1 MKSGCESENPGKKK
15 RSIVLP
21 VLKNQKPEFAH
32 SKNARWRA
40 LSLIVLQ
47 LLMIAHIIQWRI
59 NGSTVTPIEP
69 SEAMFTLQ
77 NGAVN
82 AGFIFFT
89 LAILATLIFGRFVCG
104 WGCHIVALQDFC
116 AWLLRKMGLTPK
128 PFGSRLLMFVPLIVA
143 LYMFVW
149 PVVARWLVKP
159 ASEPLIPEFTNHII
173 TTEFWVTF
181 PPVLVAIPFLFICGF
196 MTVYFLGQK
205 GFCTYAC
212 PYGGFF
218 AIADKVA
225 PGKIRVTDACNQCG
239 LCTATCMA
247 NVQVHKEIK
256 DYGMVIDPGCM
267 KHMDCISVCPNDAL
281 YFGFGKPSIL
291 AKTNESPKSQVQ
303 SPKSQLTWPEEIAFV
318 LVFALSYFAVWDV
331 YQLIPMLMSLGI
343 ACVTTFLAYKTYK
356 IATEPNVS
364 FYKYTLRSSTGRNA
378 SVNERE
384 YSLPATMRGPGDEY
398 PRFLTVAFRPGSIK
412 TAGWVFVT
420 FAALWIGL
428 NVHSGFIRYHERAG
442 TIAYESVTIPD
453 ELALA
458 NADVSQWQSGNDRQ
472 NIADGRK
479 HLETADRYG
488 IFLNEYAM
496 PKHAWLEYLG
506 GNPEK
511 ALELLKA
518 ASEHQTGQPKALSFY
533 YRGAILN
540 RLGRYEEAIADLDAA
555 LKERGD
561 LATAREEKGLS
572 YWQLGQKEQAVAI
585 WKDATGGNASV
596 NDRGIVL
603 PLTYNYLAGAMEML
617 NKPDEAA
624 QYQQLANRSTP
635 NDPYFHWAVGL
646 RLQDAN
652 MNDLAEK
659 HFARAIQ
666 LNSSFILRRKAN

>member
-1 MKSGCESENPGKKK
+1 MKTGCENPEIKTK
-15 RSIVLP
+15 RSIPLP
-21 VLKNQKPEFAH
+21 VLPLPR
-32 SKNARWRA
+32 SKTSRWRA

-59 NGSTVTPIEP
+59 SGSTVTPIEP

-82 AGFIFFT
+82 AGFIFFI

-116 AWLLRKMGLTPK
+116 AWLLRKVGLTPK
-128 PFGSRLLMFVPLIVA
+128 PFRSRLLMFVPLIVA

-149 PVVARWLVKP
+149 PTVVRFIAK
-159 ASEPLIPEFTNHII
+159 AENEPLIPEFTNHLI

-205 GFCTYAC
+205 GFCTYGC

-218 AIADKVA
+218 AVADKVA

-239 LCTATCMA
+239 ICTATCMA
-247 NVQVHKEIK
+247 NVQVHAEVAA
-256 DYGMVIDPGCM
+256 YGMVIDPGCM

-281 YFGFGKPSIL
+281 YFGFGKPSV
-291 AKTNESPKSQVQ
+291 AVKTTLKSNY
-303 SPKSQLTWPEEIAFV
+303 SLTWPEEIAFAF
-318 LVFALSYFAVWDV
+318 VFAASYFAVWDV
-331 YQLIPMLMSLGI
+331 YQLVPMLMSLGV
-343 ACVTTFLAYKTYK
+343 ACVTTFLAFKTYK
-356 IATEPNVS
+356 VLTSSDQI
-364 FYKYTLRSSTGRNA
+364 FYKYTLKSSNA
-378 SVNERE
+378 
-384 YSLPATMRGPGDEY
+384 
-398 PRFLTVAFRPGSIK
+398 IK
-412 TAGWVFVT
+412 TAGWVFLT
-420 FAALWIGL
+420 FSFAWIGL
-428 NVHSGFIRYHERAG
+428 NIHSGFIRYHERAG
-442 TIAYESVTIPD
+442 AISYESVKIPD
-453 ELALA
+453 ELALS
-458 NADVSQWQSGNDRQ
+458 NADASQWLSGNDRQ

-511 ALELLKA
+511 ALELLKS
-518 ASEHQTGQPKALSFY
+518 ASEHQTGQPRALTFY

-540 RLGRYEEAIADLDAA
+540 RLGRNEEAIAELDAA

-572 YWQLGQKEQAVAI
+572 FWQLGQKEQAVAI
-585 WKDATGGNASV
+585 WKDAVANNPA
-596 NDRGIVL
+596 L
-603 PLTYNYLAGAMEML
+603 PLTNNYLAGA
-617 NKPDEAA
+617 AA
-624 QYQQLANRSTP
+624 MAGDTENAAKYQQLANRSTP
-635 NDPYFHWAVGL
+635 NDPYFHWSIGL
-646 RLQDAN
+646 RLQNAN
-652 MNDLAEK
+652 MNELAEK
-659 HFARAIQ
+659 HFTRAIQ
-666 LNSSFILRRKAN
+666 LNSSFILRRK